1 VIAFHLPVPKSSLFL
16 KVKPE
21 CKQRQKIMFSII
33 KRPDWAIAEALA
45 TPEDAYFNRRSILQG
60 MGLGAMAALALSP
73 RMARAETDPTADL
86 YPARHNDA
94 FKLDRSL
101 TPEKLNLTYN
111 NFFEYGSEK
120 QIYSAAQQLQTR
132 PWEIEIGGMV
142 EKPFTIAIDDL
153 IRKFPLEERL
163 YRHRCVEAW
172 SMTVPW
178 TGFPL
183 SKLVE
188 LAKPT
193 SSAKY
198 LHIQTF
204 LDPSMAPGQKQVWY
218 PWPYVEGVTIDEA
231 ANDLAF
237 VVTGA
242 YGKPVAKQMG
252 APIRLALPWKYGF
265 KSVKSIRKITFSDKR
280 PETFWHA
287 ILPNEYGFW
296 ANVNPD
302 VPHPR
307 WSQAT
312 ERILETGKEVP
323 TLIFNGYGEQV
334 AQLYAG
340 MEGEELFR

>member
-1 VIAFHLPVPKSSLFL
+1 MV
-16 KVKPE
+16 
-21 CKQRQKIMFSII
+21 SII
-33 KRPDWAIAEALA
+33 ARPDWAIPETLA
-45 TPEDAYFNRRSILQG
+45 TPEDVFVDRRRILHG
-60 MGLGAMAALALSP
+60 LGLGALSAAAIAAGP
-73 RMARAETDPTADL
+73 PIARAETDPTADL
-86 YPARHNDA
+86 YPANRNEA
-94 FKLDRSL
+94 YKLDRGL

-111 NFFEYGSEK
+111 NFFEFGSEK
-120 QIYSAAQQLQTR
+120 RIYRNAQNLVIR
-132 PWEIEIGGMV
+132 PWPIEIGGMV
-142 EKPFTIAIDDL
+142 EKPFTIEFDDL
-153 IRKFPLEERL
+153 VRKVPLEERL

-183 SKLVE
+183 SRLLA
-188 LAKPT
+188 LAKPL

-198 LHIQTF
+198 IHLETF
-204 LDPSMAPGQKQVWY
+204 LDPGMASGQRQVWY
-218 PWPYVEGVTIDEA
+218 PWPYVEGLTMEEA
-231 ANDLAF
+231 ANDLAL

-242 YGKPVAKQMG
+242 YGKPLAKQMG

-307 WSQAT
+307 WSQA
-312 ERILETGKEVP
+312 EETVLQTGEKVK
-323 TLIFNGYGEQV
+323 TLLFNGYAQQV
-334 AQLYAG
+334 AGLYKG
-340 MEGEELFR
+340 MSDENLYR

>member
-1 VIAFHLPVPKSSLFL
+1 MVSV
-16 KVKPE
+16 
-21 CKQRQKIMFSII
+21 I
-33 KRPDWAIAEALA
+33 KRPDWAISEALA
-45 TPEDAYFNRRSILQG
+45 TPEDVYVNRRSILQG
-60 MGLGAMAALALSP
+60 MGLGAMSAAALTAMP
-73 RMARAETDPTADL
+73 GVAKAETDPTADL
-86 YPARHNDA
+86 YPAKRNETY
-94 FKLDRSL
+94 KLDRPL
-101 TPEKLNLTYN
+101 TPEDLNLTYN

-120 QIYSAAQQLQTR
+120 QIYSAAQRLQTR
-132 PWEIEIGGMV
+132 PWNIEIGGMV
-142 EKPFTIAIDDL
+142 EKPFTIAFDDL
-153 IRKFPLEERL
+153 VRKFPLEERL

-188 LAKPT
+188 LSKPL

-198 LHIQTF
+198 LHFETF
-204 LDPSMAPGQKQVWY
+204 LDPAMAPGQKQVWY
-218 PWPYVEGVTIDEA
+218 PWPYVEGVTVDEA

-265 KSVKSIRKITFSDKR
+265 KSIKSIRKITFSDKR

-307 WSQAT
+307 WSQAK
-312 ERILETGKEVP
+312 ERILQTGEEVP
-323 TLIFNGYGEQV
+323 TLIFNGYGDQV
-334 AQLYAG
+334 AHLYAG
-340 MEGEELFR
+340 MEGEMLFR

>member
-1 VIAFHLPVPKSSLFL
+1 MVSV
-16 KVKPE
+16 
-21 CKQRQKIMFSII
+21 I
-33 KRPDWAIAEALA
+33 KRPDWAISEALA
-45 TPEDAYFNRRSILQG
+45 TPEDVYVNRRSILQG
-60 MGLGAMAALALSP
+60 MGLGAMSAAALTAMP
-73 RMARAETDPTADL
+73 GVAKAETDPTADL
-86 YPARHNDA
+86 YPAKRNETY
-94 FKLDRSL
+94 KLDRPL
-101 TPEKLNLTYN
+101 TPEDLNLTYN

-120 QIYSAAQQLQTR
+120 QIYSAAQRLQTR
-132 PWEIEIGGMV
+132 PWNIEIGGMV
-142 EKPFTIAIDDL
+142 EKPFTIAFDDL
-153 IRKFPLEERL
+153 VRKFPLEERL

-188 LAKPT
+188 LSKPL

-198 LHIQTF
+198 LHFETF
-204 LDPSMAPGQKQVWY
+204 LDPAMAPGQKQVWY
-218 PWPYVEGVTIDEA
+218 PWPYVEGVTVDEA

-265 KSVKSIRKITFSDKR
+265 KSIKSIRKVTFSDKR

-307 WSQAT
+307 WSQAK
-312 ERILETGKEVP
+312 ERILQTGEEVP
-323 TLIFNGYGEQV
+323 TLIFNGYGDQV
-334 AQLYAG
+334 AHLYAG
-340 MEGEELFR
+340 MEGEMLFR

>member
-1 VIAFHLPVPKSSLFL
+1 MVSV
-16 KVKPE
+16 
-21 CKQRQKIMFSII
+21 I
-33 KRPDWAIAEALA
+33 KRPGWAISEAFA
-45 TPEDAYFNRRSILQG
+45 TPEDVYVDRRRILQG
-60 MGLGAMAALALSP
+60 MGFGAMSAAALAAMP
-73 RMARAETDPTADL
+73 GIAKAETGPAADL
-86 YPARHNDA
+86 YPAKRNEA
-94 FKLDRSL
+94 YKLDRAL
-101 TPEKLNLTYN
+101 TPEDLNLTYN

-120 QIYSAAQQLQTR
+120 QIYSAAQRLQTQ
-132 PWEIEIGGMV
+132 PWNIEIGGMV
-142 EKPFTIAIDDL
+142 EKPFTIAFDDL
-153 IRKFPLEERL
+153 VRKFPLEERL

-188 LAKPT
+188 LSKPL

-198 LHIQTF
+198 LHFETF
-204 LDPSMAPGQKQVWY
+204 LDPAMAPGQKQVWY
-218 PWPYVEGVTIDEA
+218 PWPYVEGVTVDEA

-265 KSVKSIRKITFSDKR
+265 KSIKSIRKITFSDKR

-307 WSQAT
+307 WSQAK
-312 ERILETGKEVP
+312 ERILQTGKEVP
-323 TLIFNGYGEQV
+323 TMIFNGYGDQV
-334 AQLYAG
+334 AHLYAG
-340 MEGEELFR
+340 MEGENLFR